1 MYSENYKT
9 FLEQLKEDMNEW
21 KNILYLWIVKLNIAK
36 MSVLSRAISRFS
48 AIPIKRHRCIEQFF
62 GLCEGGGGGD
72 GLGEWEK
79 KKRFEWLFFLTKV

>member
-1 MYSENYKT
+1 MERYSV
-9 FLEQLKEDMNEW
+9 FMDW
-21 KNILYLWIVKLNIAK
+21 KNIAK

-79 KKRFEWLFFLTKV
+79 KKDLNGFFF